1 MRKVSLWGLTQ
12 CLIWGSVAGIRKR
25 DDCEPAYL
33 TTTIFATRTIYTTAA
48 PNGTVP
54 TCPGGPWGNTTTAP
68 ISTTR
73 TTSLNTSITTTTSIG
88 GTTSAPFGNT
98 TTSATSPTSIPFG
111 NTTTSVTS
119 PTSIPFGNTTTTSA
133 TSVPSTSLGNTTTSS
148 TSATSAPFGNTTTS
162 VTSVPSTT
170 SVTSV
175 TSPPF
180 SNTTASST
188 TLLPTTVSTISL
200 NITSTTAIS
209 STASST
215 TSQPAEPTEPI
226 PPPKPPGPFRGFKN
240 AVYFTNWGVNSGF
253 HPQELPVSELT
264 HILYAFADIDVDGTV
279 KSSDPI
285 VDLQKRYP
293 DDSKSNRTKNAYG
306 AVKQLFIHKKY
317 NRNLKTLLSIGGWNY
332 SPKFSTVAASD
343 ATRHTFA
350 TSAVKL
356 VTDWGFDG
364 IDVDWEYPTNDD
376 EKANFV
382 KLLEACRHAFDRY
395 TLLHGLRHRFTI
407 SVASPASPL
416 NYEKLD
422 LTGMNKY
429 VDIWNLMAYDYS
441 GSWDTVSGHQ
451 ANVFEYK
458 TDPTAKKL
466 STDDAI
472 DHYISRGIH
481 PRKIL
486 MGMPLY
492 GRSFEGT
499 SGIGQ
504 NYSSVGE
511 GGPQP
516 GVWYYKDLPKPGAE
530 VVYDRVAKATYS
542 YDEETK
548 ELISYDDIRSTNFK
562 SEYIQWRDLGGA
574 FFWEASGDKGGS
586 RSLINT
592 MSKNVDWLDETP
604 NNLHYPTSQYR
615 NIRWGMPDE

>member
-1 MRKVSLWGLTQ
+1 MRKGSLWWFTQ
-12 CLIWGSVAGIRKR
+12 CLLLGGVAGVEKR
-25 DDCEPAYL
+25 DDCNPVYL
-33 TTTIFATRTIYTTAA
+33 TTTIFATRTIYTAAA
-48 PNGTVP
+48 PNETVP
-54 TCPGGPWGNTTTAP
+54 TCPGAPWGNTTTAP
-68 ISTTR
+68 ISR
-73 TTSLNTSITTTTSIG
+73 TTTTG
-88 GTTSAPFGNT
+88 LNT
-98 TTSATSPTSIPFG
+98 TTLSTSIGSTTTAPFG

-119 PTSIPFGNTTTTSA
+119 STSIPFGNTTTSA
-133 TSVPSTSLGNTTTSS
+133 TSVPSTSRGNTTTSS

-162 VTSVPSTT
+162 VTSVSST
-170 SVTSV
+170 TSV

-180 SNTTASST
+180 GNTTAST
-188 TLLPTTVSTISL
+188 TVLPTTTSTVPS

-226 PPPKPPGPFRGFKN
+226 PPPKPPGHFRGFKN

-264 HILYAFADIDVDGTV
+264 HILYAFADVDLDGTV
-279 KSSDPI
+279 KSSDPV

-293 DDSKSNRTKNAYG
+293 DDSKSNRTQNVYG
-306 AVKQLFIHKKY
+306 AVKQLFIHKKS

-332 SPKFSTVAASD
+332 SPKFAAASATD
-343 ATRHTFA
+343 AARHTFA

-364 IDVDWEYPTNDD
+364 IDVDWEYPTNDI
-376 EKANFV
+376 EKENYV

-416 NYEKLD
+416 NYEKFD
-422 LTGMNKY
+422 LTAMNKY

-458 TDPTAKKL
+458 KDPTAKKL

-499 SGIGQ
+499 SGLGQ

-516 GVWYYKDLPKPGAE
+516 GVWFYKDLPKSGAK
-530 VVYDRVAKATYS
+530 VIYDRVAKATYS
-542 YDEETK
+542 YDPVAK
-548 ELISYDDIRSTNFK
+548 ELVSYDDIRSIDFK

-574 FFWEASGDKGGS
+574 FFWEASGDRGGS